1 MKCIKCFRKSIYK
14 WALFNEKLTDKEIDN
29 FNNSPAIINFA
40 NGEERKNLYFMA
52 SFKYCFTN
60 IDHVFTGSI
69 EKIRLRAMKYN
80 APFSWV
86 DKKYPDA
93 YKNRKPIINKIIPIL
108 SNYTVDMQEWD
119 IDAFKQLNWKKNCI

>member
-1 MKCIKCFRKSIYK
+1 MYSLV
-14 WALFNEKLTDKEIDN
+14 ALK
-29 FNNSPAIINFA
+29 
-40 NGEERKNLYFMA
+40 
-52 SFKYCFTN
+52 
-60 IDHVFTGSI
+60 
-69 EKIRLRAMKYN
+69 KIRLRAMKYN

-119 IDAFKQLNWKKNCI
+119 IDAFKQLNWKKKLYLIQCGVPRIINSQHRTITHLVKNKYQLAFALNKNLATPE